1 MNTRN
6 IFKIVLC
13 LIFLSKRLCLHT
25 PSRKLETELRGL
37 KSELQKAKKNKVKI
51 KQKALDMETELH
63 MKIAAL
69 KCKLEDKSKEH
80 ERLLNKDVE
89 QLTKS
94 TVARLKRK
102 LLNVKDNIRKK
113 VSFVISLKTSC
124 YKIYIYVL
132 DFLK

>member
-1 MNTRN
+1 MFILVISVSYYLTN
-6 IFKIVLC
+6 
-13 LIFLSKRLCLHT
+13 
-25 PSRKLETELRGL
+25 SRRLETELRAL
-37 KSELQKAKKNKVKI
+37 KSELKKAKENKVKI
-51 KQKALDMETELH
+51 KQAALDVETELH

-102 LLNVKDNIRKK
+102 LLNVKENIRKK
-113 VSFVISLKTSC
+113 VSFIVSLKSSF
-124 YKIYIYVL
+124 Y
-132 DFLK
+132 